1 MAKNDDVSARIAE
14 LTQELSA
21 AFVTVDEPFAA
32 GVDRSIPE
40 GELMKPIGE
49 LIGRLDRRKR

>member
-21 AFVTVDEPFAA
+21 AFVTADEPFAT
-32 GVDRSIPE
+32 GVDLSEAASQR
-40 GELMKPIGE
+40 GNW
-49 LIGRLDRRKR
+49 